1 MQARLSSA
9 KEAPAPARRNSASGF
24 GNEAAFV
31 GSRARVL
38 QRKCACGGTPGP
50 DGECAECR
58 KKRLQRRPGGQDRPP
73 AVPSIVHEVLG
84 SQGRPLDSATR
95 SFMEPRFGHD
105 FSQVRLHADP
115 NAAESAAS
123 VGAMAY
129 TVGRDM
135 VFGASRYAPG
145 THEGRRLIAHEL
157 AHVVQQGRSAGER
170 SSSLEL
176 DDPVGSAEREAEG
189 AAGAVTGIGPAPAL
203 SSAARTIQRDVGW
216 ARRGPYPYG
225 DPSSMPSS
233 DVRETIS
240 ETISG
245 APAPYGAWNGVF
257 SWDSRFRLTYDL
269 NSGSMIVSVR
279 IFSSATAAQKAAWE
293 RAIEGKW
300 SNHYKLVVAGA
311 KPGAAERRYPI
322 IVDLQWVA
330 DAKDADYTVNP
341 SAPGSTSGGRAGIGG
356 TTSMTDWGTSDT
368 TDVTHEFGHML
379 GNPEE
384 YFTTNRVDYTGG
396 GTRTGFRDVG
406 GGVMNN
412 PSEDPFT
419 RHYELIRR
427 HAAKLLGVTE
437 SRCTVR

>member
-1 MQARLSSA
+1 MNEQSLVRAQVMPLSTFTPS
-9 KEAPAPARRNSASGF
+9 R
-24 GNEAAFV
+24 
-31 GSRARVL
+31 GSLL

-58 KKRLQRRPGGQDRPP
+58 KKRLQRHPDGQYEPP
-73 AVPSIVHEVLG
+73 AVPLVVDEVLG
-84 SQGRPLDSATR
+84 SAGRPLDPATR

-105 FSQVRLHADP
+105 FTNVRVHADEKAATSARAV
-115 NAAESAAS
+115 NAL
-123 VGAMAY
+123 AY
-129 TVGRDM
+129 TVGSDM
-135 VFGASRYAPG
+135 VFGAGRYAPG
-145 THEGRRLIAHEL
+145 THEGQRLLAHEL
-157 AHVVQQGRSAGER
+157 AHVVQQRRFAEER

-176 DDPVGSAEREAEG
+176 DDPAGSAEREAEG
-189 AAGAVTGIGPAPAL
+189 AAGAVTGSGAVPTL
-203 SSAARTIQRDVGW
+203 SPAARAIQRDVGW

-225 DPSSMPSS
+225 DPSSMPTT
-233 DVRETIS
+233 DVRESIS

-257 SWDSRFRLTYDL
+257 NWDSRFRLTYDL
-269 NSGSMIVSVR
+269 NSGNIIVSVR
-279 IFSSATAAQKAAWE
+279 ILSSATAAQKAAWE

-300 SNHYKLVVAGA
+300 SNRYKLVVASST
-311 KPGAAERRYPI
+311 PGAAERRYPI
-322 IVDLQWVA
+322 IVDLQWVTE
-330 DAKDADYTVNP
+330 AKDADYTVNP
-341 SAPGSTSGGRAGIGG
+341 SAAGSTSGGRAGVGG
-356 TTSMTDWGTSDT
+356 TTSMTDWGASDT

-396 GTRTGFRDVG
+396 GTRTGFREVG

-427 HAAKLLGVTE
+427 HAAKVLGVEE